1 MDKIGKTFAL
11 FLILIMAFSCL
22 SLLMVKPA
30 SAQTTDNTAAFTRTL
45 LWNSSNDLVHSF
57 YLVKNVAYLSTENGT
72 VYALDVENANVLWS
86 FNAYFGVSSS
96 DIQTLSIGGPS
107 LRVSDGIVYIGSIT
121 DVYAVNASTGDTIWK
136 SPTPP
141 IYSVPAVVDGVI
153 FIGSS
158 DNSVYAFNASNGIE
172 LWHCILGSSF
182 FLILGSPVVSNGVV
196 FIGSM
201 DSYVYAINA
210 TAGVQLWYYDTGS
223 IDSTPKVAN
232 GVVYI
237 NNEAGDYFA
246 LNATNG
252 DKLDIDS
259 NIISDIISS
268 PSTVVGHDKV
278 FISAQLYDNTLCSI
292 NASDNARIWSSNI
305 FGIESSPIVID
316 GIVCVVG
323 AAVNGDVLY
332 ALNVTNG
339 DQLWT
344 YPLWT
349 NQNGGINLLIF
360 TYVNGILYVQPY
372 GGNLY
377 AYNISSVLPSS
388 LDISVLSPKN
398 ERYVES
404 SVPLVFSVS
413 NAVSWIGYSLDGK
426 QNITVTGNTTIA
438 NLPNGFQTLT
448 IFANDTYGNVA
459 SQTVNFTVEK
469 PQNGIVGSTVI
480 IAVTAVPVV
489 VICLIV
495 GLLFYRRHRKT
506 ANLKQ

>member
-1 MDKIGKTFAL
+1 M
-11 FLILIMAFSCL
+11 
-22 SLLMVKPA
+22 LLTL
-30 SAQTTDNTAAFTRTL
+30 QTV
-45 LWNSSNDLVHSF
+45 SNCGI
-57 YLVKNVAYLSTENGT
+57 AYW
-72 VYALDVENANVLWS
+72 VL
-86 FNAYFGVSSS
+86 
-96 DIQTLSIGGPS
+96 P
-107 LRVSDGIVYIGSIT
+107 
-121 DVYAVNASTGDTIWK
+121 
-136 SPTPP
+136 
-141 IYSVPAVVDGVI
+141 
-153 FIGSS
+153 
-158 DNSVYAFNASNGIE
+158 
-172 LWHCILGSSF
+172 F

-223 IDSTPKVAN
+223 IASTPKVAN

-237 NNEAGDYFA
+237 SNEAGDYFA

-252 DKLDIDS
+252 NKLDIDS
-259 NIISDIISS
+259 NLISDIISS

-278 FISAQLYDNTLCSI
+278 FISNQLYDNAVCSI
-292 NASDNARIWSSNI
+292 NASDNARIWSSNVYEM
-305 FGIESSPIVID
+305 ESSPIVID

-332 ALNVTNG
+332 ALNLTNG

-349 NQNGGINLLIF
+349 NQNGGTPLLIF

-404 SVPLVFSVS
+404 SVPLVFSVG
-413 NAVSWIGYSLDGK
+413 NDVSWIGYSLDGK
-426 QNITVTGNTTIA
+426 QNITVTGNTTIV
-438 NLPNGFQTLT
+438 NLPNGFHILT

-469 PQNGIVGSTVI
+469 PQNGIVGSAGI